1 MSTGQSHA
9 DNRFCSCGHQG
20 AGTGGDGTAGGED
33 IVDQKEPLSPN
44 VGLWMRAVCAE
55 DIGTTLSRSFDGG
68 LGRIV
73 PRFLQSFFHRNIP
86 FGCGGLG
93 QQLGLVKAAG
103 KISPGAD
110 GNKGHRVKPIPQIFR
125 SCLGN
130 VGAKYR
136 CAVGFSLEFQGADA
150 GFDHTIVVKRDGA
163 VKTVDCLQD
172 LALRSVGECLLTGGA
187 HTGGGVHDLPTE
199 GTLGREEDIQNGVF

>member
-33 IVDQKEPLSPN
+33 VVDQKEPLSPN

-103 KISPGAD
+103 KISIGAD
-110 GNKGHRVKPIPQIFR
+110 GNKGHRVKPKTNRFSKRKQNIF
-125 SCLGN
+125 
-130 VGAKYR
+130 KT
-136 CAVGFSLEFQGADA
+136 AVILRRFSL
-150 GFDHTIVVKRDGA
+150 
-163 VKTVDCLQD
+163 VKTVKRRYNQ
-172 LALRSVGECLLTGGA
+172 VKNGGK
-187 HTGGGVHDLPTE
+187 TND
-199 GTLGREEDIQNGVF
+199 RRR